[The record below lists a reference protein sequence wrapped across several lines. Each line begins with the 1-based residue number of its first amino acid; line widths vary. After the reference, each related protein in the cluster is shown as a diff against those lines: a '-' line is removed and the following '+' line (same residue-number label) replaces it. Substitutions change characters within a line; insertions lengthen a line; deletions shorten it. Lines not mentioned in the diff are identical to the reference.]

1 MELLDAINGRRS
13 VRDYTDEAVGD
24 GRAPRK
30 APIISWLA

>member
-24 GRAPRK
+24 CRAARK
-30 APIISWLA
+30 APNISWLA